1 MACILLFNVPGHG
14 HVNPTLPVVA
24 ELIRG
29 GHRVIYY
36 NLDAFRPKIERTGAE
51 FRAYPETNLT
61 DADFSKLVSN
71 LVKVTLFL
79 LEESLRLLPF
89 VLDEIDREKP
99 DLVIFDSIA
108 LWGMQGA
115 RLRRVPSVGSIS
127 TFVLRGMA
135 GMVTWRDGVH
145 MLRRSFRT
153 VPALLRRRRS
163 LMKIGGFPRRAV
175 FPCLGDVNIVYTS
188 RAMQPATPVLDDSFH
203 FVGPSMRADFREP
216 IDFPW
221 DLLDEGRPR
230 VYLSLGTLLG
240 GDASFYRTAFE
251 AFAGHSAQFILS
263 AGHHLDLRSL
273 DPVPENFIVRP
284 AVPQLELLPKVDLFV
299 THGGANSLNEAL
311 YHGVP
316 VVVIPPHL
324 EQAVNG
330 LHQRVTRATMPA
342 CTRSI
347 RRRGRVIF
355 EREDVEQRE
364 AAG

>member
-1 MACILLFNVPGHG
+1 MPHPKLRFME
-14 HVNPTLPVVA
+14 TL
-24 ELIRG
+24 
-29 GHRVIYY
+29 
-36 NLDAFRPKIERTGAE
+36 
-51 FRAYPETNLT
+51 
-61 DADFSKLVSN
+61 
-71 LVKVTLFL
+71 
-79 LEESLRLLPF
+79 
-89 VLDEIDREKP
+89 
-99 DLVIFDSIA
+99 
-108 LWGMQGA
+108 
-115 RLRRVPSVGSIS
+115 
-127 TFVLRGMA
+127 
-135 GMVTWRDGVH
+135 
-145 MLRRSFRT
+145 
-153 VPALLRRRRS
+153 RS
-163 LMKIGGFPRRAV
+163 LDLA
-175 FPCLGDVNIVYTS
+175 DEAS
-188 RAMQPATPVLDDSFH
+188 RAEHVAYEQLARAHRRIAVALTRLSERM
-203 FVGPSMRADFREP
+203 VGCR
-216 IDFPW
+216 
-221 DLLDEGRPR
+221 DLPMGRHDAAA
-230 VYLSLGTLLG
+230 LLG